1 MFSMKKKTIVV
12 YLSALIILLSIV
24 YRNDI
29 SIAYKSL
36 LYKSE
41 IDYAKGCIEL
51 LAKGNEKELRSIFID
66 NARFFSAPEYINQ
79 ISEFL
84 KGVGVKDLR
93 LGKLLFGNEESREV
107 MFLHFYCEDSGGI
120 KNVYLKFIKQSNG
133 WRLYS
138 LMVG

>member
-1 MFSMKKKTIVV
+1 MKKKTIVL
-12 YLSALIILLSIV
+12 YLSALIILLSIL

-41 IDYAKGCIEL
+41 IDYAKRCIEL
-51 LAKGNEKELRSIFID
+51 LAEGNEKELRSIFVD
-66 NARFFSAPEYINQ
+66 NARFFSRPEYIDQ
-79 ISEFL
+79 ASEFL

-93 LGKLLFGNEESREV
+93 LRELLFGNEDSIEV
-107 MFLHFYCEDSGGI
+107 MLLSFYSEDSGGI
-120 KNVYLKFIKQSNG
+120 KNIYLKFIKQSNV